1 MSSRAA
7 STASASTSGIPTE
20 EHAELRGHEGPV
32 LAVRFNRDGRYLLTC
47 GKDRTFRLWNPYK
60 ATLIKTYGGH
70 AHEVR
75 DVAAAAADNSRRVPE
90 PREVSAS
97 RDESVPA
104 SRTES
109 RGRSRAHPRFGHLTS
124 PSPTSLSQGR
134 GVRRRQAGV
143 LVGRHH
149 GSEDPSLP
157 RPRVGG
163 QRRPLRRRRFAVR
176 ERRLRSRR
184 ARLRRSIQRQRPD
197 PDHLRVPRRR
207 HVTRRVRHPHRRR
220 KRRRHRSNLR
230 RSRRRYIAGCTA
242 SGIAV
247 SAGDIR
253 DGACVLAGLL
263 GSRVALLDAED
274 GDVLAECRGGHVAE
288 TTRVDARLTNDDARV
303 AAASEDGKVYFT
315 SWSTRAWTPS
325 STRIRRGRRAG

>member
-1 MSSRAA
+1 M
-7 STASASTSGIPTE
+7 
-20 EHAELRGHEGPV
+20 
-32 LAVRFNRDGRYLLTC
+32 AVRFNRDGRYLLTC

-75 DVAAAAADNSRRVPE
+75 DVAAAADNSRRVPE
-90 PREVSAS
+90 PPRGVRVA
-97 RDESVPA
+97 RRIGAA

-109 RGRSRAHPRFGHLTS
+109 RKVSRAPQIWAPDL
-124 PSPTSLSQGR
+124 PLPTFLSQGR
-134 GVRRRQAGV
+134 DVRRRQAGV

-157 RPRVGG
+157 RPRFGG

-184 ARLRRSIQRQRPD
+184 ARLRRSIQRLRPD

-230 RSRRRYIAGCTA
+230 RSRRTRARRRRRTPG
-242 SGIAV
+242 GLR
-247 SAGDIR
+247 GDIR
-253 DGACVLAGLL
+253 RRRVRPRRSPWLARRSVG
-263 GSRVALLDAED
+263 
-274 GDVLAECRGGHVAE
+274 RGGRRHPRGVPRR
-288 TTRVDARLTNDDARV
+288 TRGGDDAR
-303 AAASEDGKVYFT
+303 G
-315 SWSTRAWTPS
+315 RAIDE
-325 STRIRRGRRAG
+325 RRRAGRRGERGRKSVFLRVGRAG